1 MCDSEFDLDNIWK
14 VAEEQLSEYNKETGN
29 SNDIQECKHEF
40 FDNTCKYCGFQD
52 FLCQTAEW
60 NNYKDQSTGEFSKNT
75 QRADLYIDDNPY
87 SSIGTIIPFNNS
99 SLIGRLQ
106 IQQTFNHKQKTYWQI
121 GITIERIG
129 TLLNLNKDIINCA
142 KTYWHTYMKSG
153 KLTRASVRQGLI
165 AACVFHSCVS
175 NNIPIQRD
183 EILKAFDCSTKTLS
197 KGEKVL
203 YEILNT
209 NNNIII
215 TGVEIENSNSF
226 IRYCNQLGLEFIVST
241 TCNDLYLKHKVELQA
256 VTPKS
261 AIGGIL
267 SYTVKNILKQ
277 KHPSKATISA
287 TVDICTPTLNK
298 VISLIEKLENS

>member
-1 MCDSEFDLDNIWK
+1 MSEFDLDDIWK
-14 VAEEQLSEYNKETGN
+14 VAEEELSVYNEQIGN
-29 SNDIQECKHEF
+29 SNKIDSCKHDF
-40 FDNTCKYCGFQD
+40 FDNTCIKCGFQN
-52 FLCQTAEW
+52 FICQTAEW

-75 QRADLYIDDNPY
+75 QRADLYVDDNPY
-87 SSIGTIIPFNNS
+87 SSVGSVIPFNNS

-121 GITIERIG
+121 GITIERVGI
-129 TLLNLNKDIINCA
+129 LLNLNKDIISSA
-142 KTYWHTYMKSG
+142 KNNWHTYMKSG

-165 AACVFHSCVS
+165 AACLFHSCVS
-175 NNIPIQRD
+175 NNVPIQRD

-209 NNNIII
+209 NNNITI

-226 IRYCNQLGLEFIVST
+226 IRYCNQLGLQFSTST
-241 TCNDLYLKHKVELQA
+241 TCNDLYLKHKVQLQA

-261 AIGGIL
+261 AIGGII
-267 SYTVKNILKQ
+267 SYVVKYVLKQ

-298 VISLIEKLENS
+298 VINMIETLEGKK